1 MKEIKRKHQ
10 SFEYGAVILIV
21 ATLLVKVIGAL
32 FKIPLSL
39 IIGTLGFGY
48 FSSAYDLFLPI
59 YSLAM
64 AGLPIAISRM
74 VAENV
79 AKKQFNDVK
88 QTLRISRIAF
98 FVTGFAGFVIMAA
111 ATYGFFMITG
121 DTRSLPAI
129 LVIAPSILFCCV
141 MSVYRGYYEGMRNMS
156 PTAISNVIEALG
168 KLILGL
174 AFA

>member
-1 MKEIKRKHQ
+1 MEQKKRKHQ
-10 SFEYGAVILIV
+10 SFEYGAAILVV
-21 ATLLVKVIGAL
+21 ATMLVKVIGAV
-32 FKIPLSL
+32 FKIPLSSL
-39 IIGTLGFGY
+39 IGTLGFGY

-79 AKKQFNDVK
+79 AQKKFNDVR

-98 FVTGFAGFVIMAA
+98 LVTGAAGFVIMAV
-111 ATYGFFMITG
+111 ATFVFFKITG
-121 DTRSLPAI
+121 DGRTLPSI

-141 MSVYRGYYEGMRNMS
+141 MSVYRGYYEGMRNMTPPLS
-156 PTAISNVIEALG
+156 LMLLRHLVS
-168 KLILGL
+168 
-174 AFA
+174 